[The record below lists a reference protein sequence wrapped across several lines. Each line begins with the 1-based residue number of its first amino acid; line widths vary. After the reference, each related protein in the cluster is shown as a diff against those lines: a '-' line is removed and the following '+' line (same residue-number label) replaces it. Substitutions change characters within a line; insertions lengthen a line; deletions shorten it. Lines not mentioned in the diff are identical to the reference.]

1 MCIFGFQISF
11 YFNLILSNFNWQNK
25 IFIKESPVNIELSYN
40 MAPKSVSKKKQ
51 IKNKKSTKAISKK
64 NGTMSDSI
72 DDSDDGS
79 LDAIEFNSE

>member
-1 MCIFGFQISF
+1 V
-11 YFNLILSNFNWQNK
+11 NK
-25 IFIKESPVNIELSYN
+25 IFIQERPVSIELSFN

-51 IKNKKSTKAISKK
+51 IKNKKSTKVISKK

>member
-1 MCIFGFQISF
+1 M
-11 YFNLILSNFNWQNK
+11 NK
-25 IFIKESPVNIELSYN
+25 IFIQERSVSIELSFN

-51 IKNKKSTKAISKK
+51 IKNKKSTKVISKK

-79 LDAIEFNSE
+79 LDAIEFNSELIIFRYHSLQQGLH

>member
-1 MCIFGFQISF
+1 
-11 YFNLILSNFNWQNK
+11 
-25 IFIKESPVNIELSYN
+25 